1 MGLYVIV
8 ATWIWPTGFLLSYK
22 WKLRTPAACT
32 SSSFE
37 MRSFS
42 WNSTVKLRSETQ
54 LPDGHFPV
62 HPPQPSVTGELTR
75 HLGGCSTKPLLPA
88 RLLFSFKLAPR
99 CLAATMEVSAVL
111 VNCCSSPWKTT
122 LQKIIS
128 SNKLQERWINTKKK
142 PNHITKL
149 SI

>member
-8 ATWIWPTGFLLSYK
+8 VTWIWPTGFLLSYK

-32 SSSFE
+32 PSSFE

-42 WNSTVKLRSETQ
+42 WNSTVKLRSVPE
-54 LPDGHFPV
+54 GHFPV

-75 HLGGCSTKPLLPA
+75 RLGGCSTKPLLPA

-111 VNCCSSPWKTT
+111 VNWYSPWKPLFRRSPHLTSYKKGEIIQKKTT
-122 LQKIIS
+122 K
-128 SNKLQERWINTKKK
+128 TKF
-142 PNHITKL
+142 